1 LRFER
6 VSVDRQLL
14 VEDVADLC
22 RVDRDEYRNGRFTKE
37 GLKDIAIR
45 LGANFGGKHKKE
57 IIKSINKATGLDE
70 SMWGKHYL
78 SIAVMRHISNMDE
91 LTHSKGF
98 RK

>member
-1 LRFER
+1 MER
-6 VSVDRQLL
+6 ELL
-14 VEDVADLC
+14 VEEVADLC
-22 RVDRDEYRNGRFTKE
+22 RVDRDEYRNGKFTKE

-45 LGANFGGKHKKE
+45 LGANFGGMKKKE
-57 IIKSINKATGLDE
+57 IIRSINEETGLDE

-98 RK
+98 QK